1 MRQDSIS
8 RLRETSQLQWDH
20 NSISAEQRLT
30 TELASVYGVPNLR
43 TAGKGK
49 DSVIQGVQYMQ
60 SYHYVIHPNVKG
72 LLSEMNTYV
81 YDKDKLGNWL
91 NKPKDENN
99 HAIDA
104 LRYAMEQYM
113 FVANNHYMSYQER
126 AQAVKNLGL

>member
-1 MRQDSIS
+1 
-8 RLRETSQLQWDH
+8 
-20 NSISAEQRLT
+20 
-30 TELASVYGVPNLR
+30 
-43 TAGKGK
+43 
-49 DSVIQGVQYMQ
+49 MQ
-60 SYHYVIHPNVKG
+60 SYHYVIHPRVQG